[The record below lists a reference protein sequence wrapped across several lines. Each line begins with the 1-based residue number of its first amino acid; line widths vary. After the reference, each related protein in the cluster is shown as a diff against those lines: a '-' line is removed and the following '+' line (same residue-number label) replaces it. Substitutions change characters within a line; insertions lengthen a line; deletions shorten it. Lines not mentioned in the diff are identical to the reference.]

1 MPSALHLTHPRNSA
15 AETADSQHPHPVPKR
30 LRILYVATHRRLG
43 GMLLDG
49 LVGIEELEIT
59 LIEVQGVAAGM
70 ARLRDEIFDAVILP
84 HEPDGLDAVAFTQA
98 MRAGGAEEAVIVI
111 GHGNE
116 ADMAVACYQAGG
128 DAYVCEQTATLAH
141 LIWVVA
147 RAAER
152 QQLMRQVRRLSQA
165 EESRLAAEHSEARRL
180 LGELAELAVGD
191 DGALFNAGDEH
202 PLPDELIS
210 HYQQLLR
217 AYVIM
222 GSGHLRREVCHLAEL
237 LARAGIS
244 GRQLLQ
250 LHLYVLED
258 TLAGLGNRSSRHV
271 FNRADLLGLEV
282 MTRLADCYRRQ
293 YRERQT
299 PPRQQFLPGFDA
311 LASPMVKQ
319 HGSH

>member
-1 MPSALHLTHPRNSA
+1 MAPALNLSRPRSTSAEA
-15 AETADSQHPHPVPKR
+15 AAPHHAPCMTTR
-30 LRILYVATHRRLG
+30 LRVLYVTVHRLG
-43 GMLLDG
+43 GE
-49 LVGIEELEIT
+49 LVDIVARAEEAGVLFE
-59 LIEVQGVAAGM
+59 EVQGVAAGM
-70 ARLRDEIFDAVILP
+70 ARLRDEVFDAVLVA
-84 HEPDGLDAVAFTQA
+84 HEPEDLDALAFTQA
-98 MRAGGAEEAVIVI
+98 MRAGGAEEAVIVL
-111 GHGNE
+111 GWVSE
-116 ADMAVACYQAGG
+116 AQMAVACYEAGA
-128 DAYVCEQTATLAH
+128 DAYVCEPAATANH
-141 LIWVVA
+141 LVWVLA

-152 QQLMRQVRRLSQA
+152 QQLIRQVRRLSQA

-180 LGELAELAVGD
+180 LGELAELTLGE
-191 DGALFNAGDEH
+191 DGEIFNAQDER

-222 GSGHLRREVCHLAEL
+222 GSGHLRREVSQLAEL
-237 LARAGIS
+237 LATAGIS

-282 MTRLADCYRRQ
+282 ITRLADCYRRR

-299 PPRQQFLPGFDA
+299 PPRQQLLPGFDA
-311 LASPMVKQ
+311 PDSPMVVE
-319 HGSH
+319 HGTN